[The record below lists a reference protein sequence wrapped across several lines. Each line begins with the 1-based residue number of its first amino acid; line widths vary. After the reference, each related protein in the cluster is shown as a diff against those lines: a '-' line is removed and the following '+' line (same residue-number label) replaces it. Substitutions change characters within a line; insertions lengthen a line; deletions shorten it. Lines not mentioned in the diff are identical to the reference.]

1 MAKPL
6 SPHHLLASLLLASA
20 CLPALASK
28 PPVEAFFNEPEM
40 QSAALSPK
48 GRYVAMLMNF
58 EDGKQVLAVRDT
70 QDLKKI
76 TTPATGG
83 GLSQITSFRWINE
96 ERLSLTVQNRNITFH
111 GNRDQFAVDRDGSNR
126 THLIS
131 GNWEHQQTRT
141 DTLIR
146 DKMLTADYSFFS
158 ATHDGSDDILVAKLL
173 WNGIDKYPDH
183 SRLYRLNTRSFKMSD
198 PLGTLQPP
206 NSLDWLTDAR
216 DVPRIVSTQSKGRCM
231 VSYLAPGAASWSE
244 IANDECYDGISLEPL
259 FFDTDDTLYV
269 TSGYK
274 GMSALYRYDLKTRQR
289 AKEPLLSAKDF
300 DSDGSPEIDY
310 LTRRVLGIHLKTDA
324 QTTVWFDARR
334 KAIQAKVDEILPQTN
349 NRIHCADDCSNSP
362 VVLVTAQSDRQPAQF
377 YVYTLA
383 SGSMAM
389 LGSAHPGIVAAQM
402 GMRDFYHYQARDG
415 RSIPVYVTM
424 PPDAAPGP
432 HPTVVL
438 VHGGPNVRGSS
449 WEWEAQA
456 QFLATRGYVVLQPE
470 FRGSAGYGIEHMQ
483 AGFKQWGQTMQD
495 DLADAALWSVSKG
508 WSDRKHIAIM
518 GASYGGYATL
528 MGLIKN
534 PDIFRCGVEWA
545 GVTDL
550 ALMFTA
556 NSDASQDSLKYDMRT
571 LIGDPEKDAAM
582 FRDYSPLAQAARLK
596 QPLLM
601 AQGLEDIRVPM
612 VHATKFRDAVKQNNA
627 QVEWVSYTDEG
638 HGWRDQE
645 SNLDFWKRVEA
656 FLARNL

>member
-1 MAKPL
+1 
-6 SPHHLLASLLLASA
+6 
-20 CLPALASK
+20 
-28 PPVEAFFNEPEM
+28 
-40 QSAALSPK
+40 
-48 GRYVAMLMNF
+48 ML
-58 EDGKQVLAVRDT
+58 
-70 QDLKKI
+70 
-76 TTPATGG
+76 
-83 GLSQITSFRWINE
+83 
-96 ERLSLTVQNRNITFH
+96 
-111 GNRDQFAVDRDGSNR
+111 
-126 THLIS
+126 
-131 GNWEHQQTRT
+131 
-141 DTLIR
+141 
-146 DKMLTADYSFFS
+146 
-158 ATHDGSDDILVAKLL
+158 
-173 WNGIDKYPDH
+173 
-183 SRLYRLNTRSFKMSD
+183 
-198 PLGTLQPP
+198 
-206 NSLDWLTDAR
+206 
-216 DVPRIVSTQSKGRCM
+216 
-231 VSYLAPGAASWSE
+231 
-244 IANDECYDGISLEPL
+244 
-259 FFDTDDTLYV
+259 
-269 TSGYK
+269 
-274 GMSALYRYDLKTRQR
+274 
-289 AKEPLLSAKDF
+289 
-300 DSDGSPEIDY
+300 
-310 LTRRVLGIHLKTDA
+310 
-324 QTTVWFDARR
+324 
-334 KAIQAKVDEILPQTN
+334 
-349 NRIHCADDCSNSP
+349 
-362 VVLVTAQSDRQPAQF
+362 
-377 YVYTLA
+377 
-383 SGSMAM
+383 
-389 LGSAHPGIVAAQM
+389 
-402 GMRDFYHYQARDG
+402 
-415 RSIPVYVTM
+415 
-424 PPDAAPGP
+424 
-432 HPTVVL
+432 
-438 VHGGPNVRGSS
+438 
-449 WEWEAQA
+449 
-456 QFLATRGYVVLQPE
+456 LQPE